1 MSYNN
6 ESNNAG
12 SHSGANEVI
21 GSENNKFSVSASLL
35 KQIVAQVEHLE
46 ERKAEINQE
55 ISDVFR
61 EAKNEGFDVA
71 VLKQLIKLRKKK
83 QEQVEE
89 EEALLE
95 VYRKV
100 LEQ

>member
-1 MSYNN
+1 MSDNYNN
-6 ESNNAG
+6 EVMESA
-12 SHSGANEVI
+12 VI
-21 GSENNKFSVSASLL
+21 ENDGNRFSVSASLI
-35 KQIVAQVEHLE
+35 KQVVSKIEHLE
-46 ERKAEINQE
+46 EQKTEISQE

-61 EAKNEGFDVA
+61 EAKNEGLDVT

-83 QEQVEE
+83 PEQVEE

>member
-1 MSYNN
+1 MTN
-6 ESNNAG
+6 EEMND
-12 SHSGANEVI
+12 
-21 GSENNKFSVSASLL
+21 NKFSVSASLI
-35 KQIVAQVEHLE
+35 KQVVAQIEHLE
-46 ERKAEINQE
+46 ERKTEIAQE

-61 EAKNEGFDVA
+61 EAKNEGLDVN

-83 QEQVEE
+83 KEQVEE

>member
-1 MSYNN
+1 MSDSYNN
-6 ESNNAG
+6 T
-12 SHSGANEVI
+12 
-21 GSENNKFSVSASLL
+21 ENKDIVGENDKFSVSASLI
-35 KQIVAQVEHLE
+35 KQVVAQIEHLE
-46 ERKAEINQE
+46 ERKAEILQE

-61 EAKNEGFDVA
+61 EAKNEGLDVT

-83 QEQVEE
+83 KEQVEE

>member
-1 MSYNN
+1 MKNDSMTN
-6 ESNNAG
+6 EEMND
-12 SHSGANEVI
+12 
-21 GSENNKFSVSASLL
+21 NKFSVSASLI
-35 KQIVAQVEHLE
+35 KQVVAQIEHLE
-46 ERKAEINQE
+46 ERKTEIAQE

-61 EAKNEGFDVA
+61 EAKNEGLDVN

-83 QEQVEE
+83 KEQVEE

>member
-1 MSYNN
+1 MSDNYNDKAIEN
-6 ESNNAG
+6 ED
-12 SHSGANEVI
+12 
-21 GSENNKFSVSASLL
+21 NKFSVSASLI
-35 KQIVAQVEHLE
+35 KQIVSKIEHLE
-46 ERKAEINQE
+46 EQKAEISQE

-61 EAKNEGFDVA
+61 GAKNEGLDVI

-83 QEQVEE
+83 PEQVEE

>member
-1 MSYNN
+1 MSDNYKSSEIIEN
-6 ESNNAG
+6 
-12 SHSGANEVI
+12 
-21 GSENNKFSVSASLL
+21 ENNKFSVSASLV
-35 KQIVAQVEHLE
+35 KQIVSQIEHLE

-61 EAKNEGFDVA
+61 EAKNEGLDVT

-83 QEQVEE
+83 PEQVEE

>member
-1 MSYNN
+1 MSDNYNN
-6 ESNNAG
+6 DIT
-12 SHSGANEVI
+12 NE
-21 GSENNKFSVSASLL
+21 NDKFSVSASLI
-35 KQIVAQVEHLE
+35 KQVVAQIEHLE
-46 ERKAEINQE
+46 ERKTEILQE
-55 ISDVFR
+55 MSDVFR
-61 EAKNEGFDVA
+61 EAKNEGLDVA

-83 QEQVEE
+83 KEQVEE

>member
-1 MSYNN
+1 MSDNYNN
-6 ESNNAG
+6 EVMKSAVIE
-12 SHSGANEVI
+12 NED
-21 GSENNKFSVSASLL
+21 NRFSVSASLI
-35 KQIVAQVEHLE
+35 KQVVSKIEHLE
-46 ERKAEINQE
+46 EQKTEISQE

-61 EAKNEGFDVA
+61 EAKNEGLDVT

-83 QEQVEE
+83 PEQVEE

>member
-1 MSYNN
+1 MSDR
-6 ESNNAG
+6 
-12 SHSGANEVI
+12 
-21 GSENNKFSVSASLL
+21 ENQDIIENDKFSVSASLI
-35 KQIVAQVEHLE
+35 KQVVAQIEHLE
-46 ERKAEINQE
+46 ERKAEILQE
-55 ISDVFR
+55 MSDVFR
-61 EAKNEGFDVA
+61 EAKNEGLDVA

-83 QEQVEE
+83 KEQVEE